1 VELKVQK
8 NEKTVWHKQYCFD
21 TLGNDQGSA
30 MAQLVSHSVA
40 LAVEAIIAKEI
51 ALGVSAAPDD
61 ENLVERWLN
70 KTNAICDHFVL
81 IDHLS

>member
-1 VELKVQK
+1 
-8 NEKTVWHKQYCFD
+8 
-21 TLGNDQGSA
+21 
-30 MAQLVSHSVA
+30 VA

-61 ENLVERWLN
+61 ESLVERWLN